1 MNTLGKLVSVAVI
14 ASLVAGCGGAE
25 QRKARY
31 VEKGESYL
39 AERNYEKARV
49 EFRNALQI
57 EPNDV
62 NARYQLGRIAEKLNN
77 PREAVGPLS
86 GGHRS
91 RSESYGFAR
100 RAGAFVPARRGA
112 GSRDGVGRAWSHPE
126 PEECASC

>member
-1 MNTLGKLVSVAVI
+1 MNTLSKLLTAAVI
-14 ASLVAGCGGAE
+14 VSLMAGCGGAE

-62 NARYQLGRIAEKLNN
+62 NARYQLGRIAEKLGN
-77 PREAVGPLS
+77 PREAA
-86 GGHRS
+86 GHYQAAIDLDANHIDS
-91 RSESYGFAR
+91 RA
-100 RAGAFVPARRGA
+100 AL
-112 GSRDGVGRAWSHPE
+112 GRLFL
-126 PEECASC
+126 